1 MPGSPLSGDA
11 RAGRFGVRNSVATRW
26 RRIVRSVPVIVPRL
40 QTPVPPVELPE
51 RFNLRDL
58 GGLATAD
65 GRTVAPGRLWRGA
78 GLHQLEPAQVEALAP
93 LEIRTAIDLRATD
106 EVALGTFAGSAEPV
120 RHLPIFETRPD
131 LGEPGD
137 DPAEVLAGAYLWILE
152 QGPGSI
158 REAIELLGE
167 PGNLPAVVYC
177 AAGKDRTGVVCAL
190 VLSLVG
196 VDREAIAV
204 DYALSDAPA
213 LALRDWF
220 LANGTPADQLA
231 AAGVFRAPRAA
242 MDLFLAALDERHGSL
257 DAYLESIGVDAEA
270 ARQNLRAALLT

>member
-1 MPGSPLSGDA
+1 
-11 RAGRFGVRNSVATRW
+11 VATSRP
-26 RRIVRSVPVIVPRL
+26 RTVRSVPVIVPPL
-40 QTPVPPVELPE
+40 QTPVPPVELPD

-58 GGLATAD
+58 GGLETAD

-93 LEIRTAIDLRATD
+93 LEIRTAIDLRASD
-106 EVALGTFAGSAEPV
+106 EVALGTFTGAAEPV
-120 RHLPIFETRPD
+120 RHLPIFEERPD

-137 DPAEVLAGAYLWILE
+137 DPAEVLAGAYLWILD
-152 QGPGSI
+152 QGPESI

-196 VDREAIAV
+196 VEREAIAV

-231 AAGVFRAPRAA
+231 AAGVFRAPREA
-242 MDLFLAALDERHGSL
+242 MGLFLVALDERHGSL
-257 DAYLESIGVDAEA
+257 DAYLEGIGVDADA
-270 ARQNLRAALLT
+270 ARHHLRAALLS